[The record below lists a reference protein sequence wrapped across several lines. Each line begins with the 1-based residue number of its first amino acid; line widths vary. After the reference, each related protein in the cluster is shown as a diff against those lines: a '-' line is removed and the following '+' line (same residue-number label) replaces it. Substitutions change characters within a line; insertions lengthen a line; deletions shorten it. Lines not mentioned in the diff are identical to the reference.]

1 MSETQPLLYPG
12 LFLLPSLFAF
22 AAVLLFPAGR
32 ALRRRGAHAL
42 PVRLLYY
49 LGGLCLTA
57 ALVALITVLRRAGVP
72 AATVAALPLLF
83 TLLYLALG
91 LLLRKPALFTLGLIL
106 PLLWMLLMKT
116 GEALSGLHYTLYS
129 LPEDPFWYLLAA
141 PIIFGLRK
149 LGKPTEF
156 WEDAECSLTVVSACC
171 LMCSF
176 WLMASGRPSLLAVLG
191 LPVHVWA
198 LALTAV
204 SALFLWCSRYL
215 EDILFGLCSLA
226 GLAAGIYNL
235 VVSWPWK

>member
-1 MSETQPLLYPG
+1 MPEAQSLLYPG
-12 LFLLPSLFAF
+12 LFLPPSLFAL
-22 AAVLLFPAGR
+22 AAILLFPAGR
-32 ALRRRGAHAL
+32 ALRRRGAYAL

-57 ALVALITVLRRAGVP
+57 ALAALITVLRRAGVP

-83 TLLYLALG
+83 TLLYLGLG

-106 PLLWMLLMKT
+106 PLIWMLLMKT
-116 GEALSGLHYTLYS
+116 GEALSGLRYTLYN
-129 LPEDPFWYLLAA
+129 LPEEPFWYLLAA

-149 LGKPTEF
+149 LRKPAGF

-176 WLMASGRPSLLAVLG
+176 WLMSTGRPSLLAVLD

-198 LALTAV
+198 LALTAA
-204 SALFLWCSRYL
+204 SALFLWCSKHL
-215 EDILFGLCSLA
+215 EDILFGACSLA
-226 GLAAGIYNL
+226 GLAAGVYIL